1 MIWIALICVL
11 AMLVAAI
18 AVVMLRSLMAAVIAA
33 SVIEFTLAFIFV
45 ILHAPDVAMTEAVVG
60 AGFSGVLLAL
70 TLKKLNIL
78 GETDD
83 ENV

>member
-1 MIWIALICVL
+1 MIWIALISVVV
-11 AMLVAAI
+11 MIISAI
-18 AVVMLRSLMAAVIAA
+18 AVVVLRNLMAAVIAA
-33 SVIEFTLAFIFV
+33 SVIEFTLALVFV
-45 ILHAPDVAMTEAVVG
+45 ILRAPDVAMTEAVIG

-70 TLKKLNIL
+70 TLKKLNLL